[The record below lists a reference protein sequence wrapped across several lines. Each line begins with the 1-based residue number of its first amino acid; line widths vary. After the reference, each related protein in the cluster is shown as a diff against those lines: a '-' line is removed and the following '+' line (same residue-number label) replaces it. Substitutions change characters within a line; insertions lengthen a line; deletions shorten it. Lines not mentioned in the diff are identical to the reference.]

1 MLNAEDWW
9 QSVNALKEIIMLTVF
24 VMILKRYGS
33 KKKST
38 ITFDQ
43 DELLLLLIIKNVF
56 YYV

>member
-9 QSVNALKEIIMLTVF
+9 QSVNTLKEIIMLTVF
-24 VMILKRYGS
+24 VMTLKRYES

-43 DELLLLLIIKNVF
+43 DELLLLLVIKNVF